1 MKGYNFVA
9 NFLNN
14 TKMKNMIQESK
25 LNKAMKFIADFDK
38 AAYYII
44 KIFDIEP

>member
-1 MKGYNFVA
+1 MKQN
-9 NFLNN
+9 
-14 TKMKNMIQESK
+14 EK
-25 LNKAMKFIADFDK
+25 LNKAMKFIANFAK